1 MAKKSVYI
9 SPSSPT
15 GKRIAKLKK
24 KRDALNPRMKSSR
37 EGFSKEIDDLRKR
50 EENKAADQ
58 ARKGVSAETE
68 KAERLSGVPK
78 GGSTRTGMT
87 EVEKIGYS
95 LLAGG
100 PAAKAA
106 SLVLK
111 GVFNTPAALKAMPA
125 ALKAAQKELPKL
137 QKLVSKEAK
146 AAAKQLKNIINVLR
160 GKVKVTELKAAAPK
174 TGTAGR
180 MVTRAGRCEGKIPES
195 VAKAADKIAKS
206 QNIAVKIGKSATG
219 KTVVGTLSIGGV
231 IWYILSDDKDAVSEK
246 EAEAVLA
253 EKTTPAVV
261 VKDPDEKDTTKT
273 SKPPENRK
281 VPPSILERKDQM
293 GASRKTA
300 KKEPKKREWKKGL
313 DPVTVFVEELLDLK
327 RTEEEIKEQM
337 KETKRLTSRDL
348 LRGGGRIRKK
358 SITPRNTKMYA
369 MNRGGKVASVR
380 KPTRA

>member
-1 MAKKSVYI
+1 MATPKE
-9 SPSSPT
+9 
-15 GKRIAKLKK
+15 KRIKKIDKL
-24 KRDALNPRMKSSR
+24 LST
-37 EGFSKEIDDLRKR
+37 LRKNPKGN
-50 EENKAADQ
+50 ESVIKGYENEKKDLLGRIARSAKAQ
-58 ARKGVSAETE
+58 ARKGSSAETE
-68 KAERLSGVPK
+68 KAR
-78 GGSTRTGMT
+78 TRITKTGMT
-87 EVEKIGYS
+87 EAETIGYS
-95 LLAGG
+95 FLAGG

-125 ALKAAQKELPKL
+125 ALKAAQVYLPKL

-180 MVTRAGRCEGKIPES
+180 MVTRAGRFEGKIPES

-231 IWYILSDDKDAVSEK
+231 IWYILSDDKDAVSET

-261 VKDPDEKDTTKT
+261 VKEPDEKDTTKT

-300 KKEPKKREWKKGL
+300 KKAPKKDAWKKGL